1 MSWRGS
7 GGAQGRNGFIL
18 VAVLWILAALAAL
31 AASYAVYVGNAAFAT
46 HINDDQLR
54 IRTAISSGVEL
65 VAYQLLSAPAET
77 RPPQGAF
84 KFRLTHSTVDVTFV
98 SESAR
103 IDLNTAPKALL
114 TGLFAAVGATTS
126 DAALFAQRVEGWRKA
141 ADSGGRNNEAED
153 YKEGGLDY
161 APRQGPFQNVI
172 ELSLVLGIP
181 PYIVERVLPLVTI
194 YSGSAQVDVRV
205 APPEVLSALPNVTP
219 EQLQDVLARRAE
231 NPLDG
236 DRLMKLLGAAGAGA
250 SARSV
255 RAVRVF
261 VQVRLDNGRAARA
274 EVVILTQEEGEP
286 YRVLS
291 WRDDTDG
298 PI

>member
-1 MSWRGS
+1 M
-7 GGAQGRNGFIL
+7 
-18 VAVLWILAALAAL
+18 
-31 AASYAVYVGNAAFAT
+31 
-46 HINDDQLR
+46 
-54 IRTAISSGVEL
+54 
-65 VAYQLLSAPAET
+65 
-77 RPPQGAF
+77 
-84 KFRLTHSTVDVTFV
+84 
-98 SESAR
+98 
-103 IDLNTAPKALL
+103 
-114 TGLFAAVGATTS
+114 
-126 DAALFAQRVEGWRKA
+126 
-141 ADSGGRNNEAED
+141 
-153 YKEGGLDY
+153 
-161 APRQGPFQNVI
+161 
-172 ELSLVLGIP
+172 
-181 PYIVERVLPLVTI
+181 TI
-194 YSGSAQVDVRV
+194 YNGSAQVDVRV